1 MKRTLL
7 LFLILVISVSMGAWA
22 QVKIDGIYYN
32 LNEEAKTAEVIKP
45 LFANDY
51 MTNYS
56 GDIVIPASVTYEGKD
71 YIVTSLGSSA
81 FSAFYDITSIAL
93 PTSLTNIGKSAFAN
107 CNGLS
112 ALEIPEGVKTIG
124 ESAFLGCQYLT
135 SIVIPNSVDSIGR
148 SAFYG
153 CRGLVSVKFG
163 SGLKSVGRSL
173 FTECTNLVSIE
184 ISNDNPYYDSR
195 EGCNAIIETCTNK
208 LVAGCNTTIVP
219 SSVKSIAT
227 AAFMYCTFTSFE
239 LPDGLEE
246 IENCAFYKCKNLT
259 DITIPA
265 SVKSMGYSFYDCSS
279 LVSLKVDSNNKF
291 YDSRENCNAVIETAT
306 NQLVLGCKT
315 SFIPNSV
322 TSIGDDA
329 FGGCRELPF
338 IELPS
343 GLTSI
348 GADAFAY
355 CTFTSVTIPDGVTT
369 IGVAAFSDCRLLKTV
384 SLPQSLTSLGL
395 GAFSYCDA
403 LTSIYIYAKQPPTVT
418 KYVGTGIYDH
428 CTLYVPEGSEEAY
441 AAAEGWKD
449 FKNIVAIPDEIIDN
463 AIAINEEN
471 FPDINF
477 RNWLLSQKY
486 GKDGVLTDEE
496 ISDITEINVE
506 KKDIANLQ
514 GIEKFTSLT
523 SLYCSINELTTL
535 DLSGCPQ
542 LNALDCSFNKQLA
555 SINLSGCKAL
565 QHLYCH
571 GCKLTAIDLTDCT
584 ELIYLDCGTNLL
596 TTIDPSPCQK
606 VMSFVCSRNQL
617 TTIDISACK
626 ALRSFDCQENQLTTL
641 DCSGLTELQAILCAM
656 NALTSINISG
666 CSKLI
671 HLLCE
676 FNNLGLDAFQH
687 IMTNIPERDESDE
700 AFMFVYSESTI
711 EGSYDHTPDHNICSK
726 EQVAIAKAKGWVVY
740 YENNTGDSLPY
751 EGVEVTPEIAYRPFI
766 EDGKVWKVGGK
777 DSGNPVKFVAYYYF
791 DGDTIIGGKTCKQMM
806 CQRYVS
812 PDHPNNYYY
821 DYWVQLPSLSKVG
834 AWYEEDKKVYVCRE
848 GTQGMQMLY
857 DFSLEVNDTLILNLY
872 QPYYTVGPKQT
883 GGLNGFKGVY
893 RDIMLCGQDIYITTW
908 LEGVGGIDGPLRNV
922 YPETESDPQFLMSCT
937 VGDEVIY
944 LDDQYEDG
952 ATPSMETKKRRFDF
966 THTVKIQPKT
976 PRRGEET
983 ALYGEYNDQSLDI
996 RLDSLDEAYLVR
1008 ITDKSGK
1015 AVYEKTINASSIVG
1029 LNIDISSYPEGQY
1042 TITIENSKETFT
1054 GEFDTNATAIAEI
1067 VNGKSSNGKT
1077 IFNFQGQRIKTLQK
1091 GLNIVGG
1098 KKIFVK

>member
-7 LFLILVISVSMGAWA
+7 MIILALSASLGAWA
-22 QVKIDGIYYN
+22 QVKIDGIYYS
-32 LNEEAKTAEVIKP
+32 LNEEEKTAEVIKP

-51 MTNYS
+51 LTIYS

-112 ALEIPEGVKTIG
+112 ALEIPDGVKTIG

-148 SAFYG
+148 GAFQY

-246 IENCAFYKCKNLT
+246 IENYAFYKCKNLT

-449 FKNIVAIPDEIIDN
+449 FKNIVAMTDENTGDDN
-463 AIAINEEN
+463 TEKGIAIDATN
-471 FPDINF
+471 FPDEFF
-477 RNWLLSQKY
+477 RGWLLSQTY
-486 GKDGVLTDEE
+486 GKDGVLTDKE
-496 ISDITEINVE
+496 IAMVTEMDMSN
-506 KKDIANLQ
+506 KKIHNLE
-514 GIEKFTSLT
+514 GIGYFTELKTLT
-523 SLYCSINELTTL
+523 CDDCNMSQL
-535 DLSGCPQ
+535 DLSHCPK
-542 LNALDCSFNKQLA
+542 LESLSCSDN
-555 SINLSGCKAL
+555 
-565 QHLYCH
+565 
-571 GCKLTAIDLTDCT
+571 KLT
-584 ELIYLDCGTNLL
+584 
-596 TTIDPSPCQK
+596 
-606 VMSFVCSRNQL
+606 MS
-617 TTIDISACK
+617 
-626 ALRSFDCQENQLTTL
+626 
-641 DCSGLTELQAILCAM
+641 
-656 NALTSINISG
+656 
-666 CSKLI
+666 
-671 HLLCE
+671 
-676 FNNLGLDAFQH
+676 
-687 IMTNIPERDESDE
+687 
-700 AFMFVYSESTI
+700 
-711 EGSYDHTPDHNICSK
+711 
-726 EQVAIAKAKGWVVY
+726 W
-740 YENNTGDSLPY
+740 
-751 EGVEVTPEIAYRPFI
+751 
-766 EDGKVWKVGGK
+766 
-777 DSGNPVKFVAYYYF
+777 
-791 DGDTIIGGKTCKQMM
+791 
-806 CQRYVS
+806 
-812 PDHPNNYYY
+812 
-821 DYWVQLPSLSKVG
+821 
-834 AWYEEDKKVYVCRE
+834 
-848 GTQGMQMLY
+848 
-857 DFSLEVNDTLILNLY
+857 
-872 QPYYTVGPKQT
+872 
-883 GGLNGFKGVY
+883 
-893 RDIMLCGQDIYITTW
+893 
-908 LEGVGGIDGPLRNV
+908 
-922 YPETESDPQFLMSCT
+922 
-937 VGDEVIY
+937 
-944 LDDQYEDG
+944 
-952 ATPSMETKKRRFDF
+952 
-966 THTVKIQPKT
+966 
-976 PRRGEET
+976 
-983 ALYGEYNDQSLDI
+983 
-996 RLDSLDEAYLVR
+996 
-1008 ITDKSGK
+1008 
-1015 AVYEKTINASSIVG
+1015 
-1029 LNIDISSYPEGQY
+1029 
-1042 TITIENSKETFT
+1042 
-1054 GEFDTNATAIAEI
+1054 
-1067 VNGKSSNGKT
+1067 
-1077 IFNFQGQRIKTLQK
+1077 
-1091 GLNIVGG
+1091 
-1098 KKIFVK
+1098 

>member
-1 MKRTLL
+1 MK
-7 LFLILVISVSMGAWA
+7 IIG
-22 QVKIDGIYYN
+22 
-32 LNEEAKTAEVIKP
+32 
-45 LFANDY
+45 DY
-51 MTNYS
+51 
-56 GDIVIPASVTYEGKD
+56 
-71 YIVTSLGSSA
+71 A
-81 FSAFYDITSIAL
+81 FF
-93 PTSLTNIGKSAFAN
+93 
-107 CNGLS
+107 
-112 ALEIPEGVKTIG
+112 
-124 ESAFLGCQYLT
+124 GCQALT
-135 SIVIPNSVDSIGR
+135 SMVIPNSVDSIGN
-148 SAFYG
+148 SIFYY
-153 CRGLVSVKFG
+153 CNNMTSVKFG
-163 SGLKSVGRSL
+163 TGLTKIGRTIFL
-173 FTECTNLVSIE
+173 NCPRMKTIE
-184 ISNDNPYYDSR
+184 VDKDNAVFDSR
-195 EGCNAIIETCTNK
+195 NNCNAIIETATDK
-208 LVAGCNTTIVP
+208 LITGCQSTVIPND
-219 SSVKSIAT
+219 VKIIGQY
-227 AAFMYCTFTSFE
+227 AFYECEGFTGVEF
-239 LPDGLEE
+239 PDGLEA
-246 IENCAFYKCKNLT
+246 IEKGAFYNCQGLT
-259 DITIPA
+259 AIMIPA
-265 SVKSMGYSFYDCSS
+265 SVTSIEAEAFSFCHCLAS
-279 LVSLKVDSNNKF
+279 VKVNPSNTV
-291 YDSRENCNAVIETAT
+291 YDSRENCNAIIEAAT
-306 NQLVLGCKT
+306 SELILGCKNT
-315 SFIPNSV
+315 VIPSGIQSIGECAFEGCRDMIEIEIPNSV
-322 TSIGDDA
+322 TRIGRLA
-329 FGGCRELPF
+329 FNCCHSL
-338 IELPS
+338 S
-343 GLTSI
+343 
-348 GADAFAY
+348 
-355 CTFTSVTIPDGVTT
+355 SVTIPDGVATIEQASFRGCSKLKEIHIPNSVTRIEGCAFNDCSSIKSIEIPNSVKSIDRQAFSSCKGLLSVTLPEGLACISDGTFSFCSNLASIEIPSSVTT
-369 IGVAAFSDCRLLKTV
+369 IGETAFEYCQSLV
-384 SLPQSLTSLGL
+384 SVTIPANVKNIGDKSFYYCLALTSLYL
-395 GAFSYCDA
+395 
-403 LTSIYIYAKQPPTVT
+403 LPQVPPTSSNWVADSQV
-418 KYVGTGIYDH
+418 YES
-428 CTLYVPEGSEEAY
+428 CTLYVPKGSEEAY

-606 VMSFVCSRNQL
+606 VMSFVCSGNQL

-666 CSKLI
+666 CSKLL

-687 IMTNIPERDESDE
+687 IMTNIPEHNESDG

-711 EGSYDHTPDHNICSK
+711 EGSYDHTPDHNLCSS

-777 DSGNPVKFVAYYYF
+777 DSGNPVKFVTYYYF

-806 CQRYVS
+806 CQRYLS
-812 PDHPNNYYY
+812 PDCPHSSFY
-821 DYWVQLPSLSKVG
+821 DYWAQLPSLSKVG
-834 AWYEEDKKVYVCRE
+834 AWYEKDKKVYFCRE
-848 GTQGMQMLY
+848 GTQGMYMLY
-857 DFSLEVNDTLILNLY
+857 DFSLEANDTLILLAY
-872 QPYYTVGPKQT
+872 QPDYTVGPKQT
-883 GGLNGFKGVY
+883 GGLKGFKGVY

-922 YPETESDPQFLMSCT
+922 YPETGSDPQFLMSCT

-996 RLDSLDEAYLVR
+996 RLDPLDEAYLVR

-1015 AVYEKTINASSIVG
+1015 VVYEKTINAGSIVG
-1029 LNIDISSYPEGQY
+1029 LNIDISTYPEGQY